1 MESKDGNLNAVV
13 AVAMLLIA
21 VLAYPQPPP
30 GTDLSDPSRVDQ
42 VHTASSW
49 FLTTPP
55 GVNAGNQLVQSAINT
70 GTLSPGAP
78 NEADSGP
85 PPSERDPPPIP
96 VHTPGEQ
103 EVARS
108 FDEMQKRH
116 ADAPAAAATTPAQ
129 DELYD
134 VWRKAK
140 IEAAWRRLGTSLST
154 AMQPAGAVAAGSI
167 HAGDEASWG
176 GKRWRWTGTRWT
188 PEGLALPLSQPS
200 ILRRA
205 PEPSAAAPAPIR
217 RAGGGAPHPKDGDAR
232 EFQGKVYVWREGA
245 WRDG

>member
-1 MESKDGNLNAVV
+1 
-13 AVAMLLIA
+13 MLAQFIA
-21 VLAYPQPPP
+21 ALSYPQPPP
-30 GTDLSDPSRVDQ
+30 GTDLSHPSRVDQ

-55 GVNAGNQLVQSAINT
+55 GVNAGNQLVQSAIDT
-70 GTLSPGAP
+70 GALSPGAP
-78 NEADSGP
+78 TDAATLP
-85 PPSERDPPPIP
+85 PASVPDPPPIVRP
-96 VHTPGEQ
+96 HPGDQ

-108 FDEMQKRH
+108 FDDMQKRH
-116 ADAPAAAATTPAQ
+116 AEAPAAAATTPAQ

-140 IEAAWRRLGTSLST
+140 IEAAWRRLGTSLSA
-154 AMQPAGAVAAGSI
+154 AMQPAGAAAAGSI

-205 PEPSAAAPAPIR
+205 AEPAAAAPAPHATQ
-217 RAGGGAPHPKDGDAR
+217 RAGGAPHPQDGDAR
-232 EFQGKVYVWREGA
+232 EWGGKTYVWRDGS

>member
-1 MESKDGNLNAVV
+1 
-13 AVAMLLIA
+13 MLAQFLA
-21 VLAYPQPPP
+21 ALAYPQPPP
-30 GTDLSDPSRVDQ
+30 GTDLSHPSRVDQ
-42 VHTASSW
+42 VHAASSW

-55 GVNAGNQLVQSAINT
+55 GVNAGNQLVQSAIDT
-70 GTLSPGAP
+70 GALSPGAP
-78 NEADSGP
+78 NDAATLP
-85 PPSERDPPPIP
+85 PASVPDPPPIVRP
-96 VHTPGEQ
+96 HPGDQ

-108 FDEMQKRH
+108 FDDMQKRH
-116 ADAPAAAATTPAQ
+116 ADAPAAAAATRAE

-176 GKRWRWTGTRWT
+176 GKRWRWTGARWASQ
-188 PEGLALPLSQPS
+188 GAALPLAPPS

-205 PEPSAAAPAPIR
+205 PEPSSAAPAPHAIQ
-217 RAGGGAPHPKDGDAR
+217 RAGGAPHPKDGDAR
-232 EFQGKVYVWREGA
+232 EWGGKRYVWREGSC
-245 WRDG
+245 RDG

>member
-1 MESKDGNLNAVV
+1 
-13 AVAMLLIA
+13 MLAAQFLA
-21 VLAYPQPPP
+21 ALAYPQPPP
-30 GTDLSDPSRVDQ
+30 GTDLSHPSKVDQ

-55 GVNAGNQLVQSAINT
+55 GVNAGNQLVQSAIDA

-78 NEADSGP
+78 NDAETQP
-85 PPSERDPPPIP
+85 PPVPDPPAIVRP
-96 VHTPGEQ
+96 HPGDQ

-108 FDEMQKRH
+108 FEDMQKRH
-116 ADAPAAAATTPAQ
+116 ADAPAAAATTRAE

-134 VWRKAK
+134 VWQKAK

-154 AMQPAGAVAAGSI
+154 AMQPAGAAAAGSI

-205 PEPSAAAPAPIR
+205 SEPAAAVPAPAPIQ
-217 RAGGGAPHPKDGDAR
+217 AGGGAPHPKDGDAR
-232 EFQGKVYVWREGA
+232 EWQGKRYVWREGA

>member
-1 MESKDGNLNAVV
+1 
-13 AVAMLLIA
+13 MLAALA
-21 VLAYPQPPP
+21 TLAYPQPPP
-30 GTDLSDPSRVDQ
+30 GTDLSQPDRVDKI
-42 VHTASSW
+42 HTASSW

-55 GVNAGNQLVQSAINT
+55 GVNAGNQLVQSAIDT
-70 GTLSPGAP
+70 GALSPGAP
-78 NEADSGP
+78 NEAETLP
-85 PPSERDPPPIP
+85 PASVPDPPPIVRP
-96 VHTPGEQ
+96 HPGDQ

-108 FDEMQKRH
+108 FEDMRSRH
-116 ADAPAAAATTPAQ
+116 ADTPATAATTPAE
-129 DELYD
+129 DALYD

-205 PEPSAAAPAPIR
+205 AEPAAAAPAPAPIR
-217 RAGGGAPHPKDGDAR
+217 RTGGGAPHPKDGDAR
-232 EFQGKVYVWREGA
+232 EWQGKRYVWREGA

>member
-1 MESKDGNLNAVV
+1 
-13 AVAMLLIA
+13 MLAAFIA
-21 VLAYPQPPP
+21 SLAYPQPPP
-30 GTDLSDPSRVDQ
+30 GTDLSHPSRVDQ
-42 VHTASSW
+42 EHTASSW

-55 GVNAGNQLVQSAINT
+55 GVNAGNQLVQSAIDT
-70 GTLSPGAP
+70 GALSPGAP
-78 NEADSGP
+78 NDAATLP
-85 PPSERDPPPIP
+85 PASVPDPPPIVRP
-96 VHTPGEQ
+96 HPGDQ

-108 FDEMQKRH
+108 FEDMRSRH
-116 ADAPAAAATTPAQ
+116 ADTPATAATTPAQ

-205 PEPSAAAPAPIR
+205 SEPAAAAPAPAPIR
-217 RAGGGAPHPKDGDAR
+217 RTGGGAPHPKDGDAR
-232 EFQGKVYVWREGA
+232 EWQGKRYVWREGA

>member
-1 MESKDGNLNAVV
+1 
-13 AVAMLLIA
+13 MLAAFIA
-21 VLAYPQPPP
+21 ALAYPQPPP
-30 GTDLSDPSRVDQ
+30 GTDLRHLSTVDQ
-42 VHTASSW
+42 AHTASSW

-55 GVNAGNQLVQSAINT
+55 GVNAGNQLVQSAIDT
-70 GTLSPGAP
+70 GALSPGAP
-78 NEADSGP
+78 NDAATLP
-85 PPSERDPPPIP
+85 PASVPDPPPIVRP
-96 VHTPGEQ
+96 HPGDQ

-108 FDEMQKRH
+108 FEDMRSRH
-116 ADAPAAAATTPAQ
+116 ADTAAPTPAE
-129 DELYD
+129 DALYD

-205 PEPSAAAPAPIR
+205 AEPAAAAPAPAPIR
-217 RAGGGAPHPKDGDAR
+217 RTGGGAPHPKDGDAR
-232 EFQGKVYVWREGA
+232 EWQGKRYVWREGA

>member
-1 MESKDGNLNAVV
+1 
-13 AVAMLLIA
+13 MLAAFIA
-21 VLAYPQPPP
+21 SLAYPQPPP
-30 GTDLSDPSRVDQ
+30 GTDLSHPSRVDQ
-42 VHTASSW
+42 EHTASSW

-55 GVNAGNQLVQSAINT
+55 GVNAGNQLVQSAIDT
-70 GTLSPGAP
+70 GALSPGAP
-78 NEADSGP
+78 NDAATLP
-85 PPSERDPPPIP
+85 PASVPDPPPIVRP
-96 VHTPGEQ
+96 HPGDQ

-108 FDEMQKRH
+108 FEDMRSRH
-116 ADAPAAAATTPAQ
+116 SDTPATAATTPAE
-129 DELYD
+129 DALYD

-154 AMQPAGAVAAGSI
+154 AMQPAGAVAAGTI

-205 PEPSAAAPAPIR
+205 SEPAAAAPAPAPIR
-217 RAGGGAPHPKDGDAR
+217 RTGGGAPHPKDGDAR
-232 EFQGKVYVWREGA
+232 EWQGERKDRRGGG
-245 WRDG
+245 DK

>member
-1 MESKDGNLNAVV
+1 
-13 AVAMLLIA
+13 MLAAQILA
-21 VLAYPQPPP
+21 LAYPQPPP
-30 GTDLSDPSRVDQ
+30 GTDLSDPSRVDH

-55 GVNAGNQLVQSAINT
+55 GVNAGNQLVQSAIDT
-70 GTLSPGAP
+70 GALSPGAP
-78 NEADSGP
+78 NDAATLP
-85 PPSERDPPPIP
+85 PASVPDPPPIVRP
-96 VHTPGEQ
+96 HPGDQ

-108 FDEMQKRH
+108 FEDMRSRH
-116 ADAPAAAATTPAQ
+116 SDTPATAATTPAE
-129 DELYD
+129 DALYD

-205 PEPSAAAPAPIR
+205 SEPAAAAPAPAPIR
-217 RAGGGAPHPKDGDAR
+217 RTGGGAPHPKDGDAR
-232 EFQGKVYVWREGA
+232 DYNGKRYVWREGA
-245 WRDG
+245 WRDD